1 MIRMNMQNLMAQAKK
16 MQSELIKIQ
25 NDLEKN
31 TYEGKSQLVTAVVN
45 GKKEIVSVK
54 IDSEADFSNEDIE
67 LLEDMIMV
75 AVNDAISKAER
86 DKETKLGKYN
96 QGFSGLF

>member
-1 MIRMNMQNLMAQAKK
+1 MNMQNLMAQAKK